1 MARYF
6 RRGITKFKFLPA
18 VASLDAPSRAEIS
31 AGVDLSPDVSDV
43 AGWTYTNTPIDTP
56 DFATTFTPQ
65 IGGEDK
71 AAQSSL
77 TFYDNDA
84 STTIRAAL
92 VKGTAGFMVLMPY
105 GDVPTKRCEVWPA
118 TVVSIADQYATAN
131 EAAKFQVT
139 FSITARPHQAA
150 VIPT

>member
-6 RRGITKFKFLPA
+6 RRGVTKFKFLPA
-18 VASLDAPSRAEIS
+18 VSNLDAPTRAEIT
-31 AGVDLSPDVSDV
+31 AGVDVSGQVSDV
-43 AGWTYTNTPIDTP
+43 SGWTYANSPIDTP

-77 TFYDNDA
+77 NFYDDDA
-84 STTIRAAL
+84 STTIRVAL
-92 VKGTAGFMVLMPY
+92 AKGTAGFMVLMPY
-105 GDVPTKRCEVWPA
+105 GDVPTKRCEVWPS
-118 TVVSIADQYATAN
+118 TVISIADQYATAN
-131 EAAKFQVT
+131 EAAKYQVM

-150 VIPT
+150 VIPA